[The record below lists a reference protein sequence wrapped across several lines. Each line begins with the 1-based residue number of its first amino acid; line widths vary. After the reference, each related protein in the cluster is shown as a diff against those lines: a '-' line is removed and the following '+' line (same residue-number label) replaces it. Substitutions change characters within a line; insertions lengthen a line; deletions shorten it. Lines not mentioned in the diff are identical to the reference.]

1 MRVCAFRKSGER
13 LGGERGVGTRE
24 NMAVNVTVRDTIS
37 YPCYTYPLPPT
48 ACVLVLNKRC
58 SVDSCSGC
66 TQTEQQAECRQG
78 YSPSTFSLVLP
89 CTCRYNGRPSLRMRN
104 ILTHH
109 KLLCQQ
115 SSKCPL
121 LVNFQNWQ
129 VLVGPMNNDKQLYI
143 PNHTI
148 THSTCRKSVL
158 LRPTRETAAKA
169 TRMITADKPMSATC
183 SG

>member
-1 MRVCAFRKSGER
+1 MCGEKAGEGGCVHLERVEKDWEGRGEERGEEEGRGRGVRVCAFRKSGER

-24 NMAVNVTVRDTIS
+24 NMAVNITVRDTIS

-104 ILTHH
+104 ILITNY
-109 KLLCQQ
+109 
-115 SSKCPL
+115 SVNNPPKCPL
-121 LVNFQNWQ
+121 LVNFENWQ
-129 VLVGPMNNDKQLYI
+129 VLVGSMNTDKQLYI
-143 PNHTI
+143 PN
-148 THSTCRKSVL
+148 KS
-158 LRPTRETAAKA
+158 A
-169 TRMITADKPMSATC
+169 
-183 SG
+183 